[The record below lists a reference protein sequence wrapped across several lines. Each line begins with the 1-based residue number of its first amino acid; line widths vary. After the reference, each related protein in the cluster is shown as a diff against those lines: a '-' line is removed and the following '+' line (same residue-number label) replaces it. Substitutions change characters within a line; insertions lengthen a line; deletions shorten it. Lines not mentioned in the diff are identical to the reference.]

1 MSPARR
7 QIACV
12 PSLETA
18 WVKPHLLSK
27 QMSTQPVGG
36 HHNHSVVF
44 ISHATPR
51 VMCCG
56 SPRGTH
62 GGAEVDPPALCPLPP
77 ASPGCRRATRG
88 HTCIKRGKSV
98 RWRGRATERRQ
109 EEEHLQPSAAIAW
122 LRIPDSFIRERNE
135 GVQWCVPRLFDRGH
149 SLLIGIRG
157 GIDQHDRNR
166 RDREREQLSAQVR
179 SAADQL
185 HTHTHTHTHTRT
197 IRSLLTF

>member
-1 MSPARR
+1 MSPARG

-12 PSLETA
+12 PSLETG

-36 HHNHSVVF
+36 LHNHSVAF

-56 SPRGTH
+56 SPRGTY

-77 ASPGCRRATRG
+77 ASPGCRRAPRG

-122 LRIPDSFIRERNE
+122 LWIPVSFIRKRNE
-135 GVQWCVPRLFDRGH
+135 GVQWCVSRLFDRGH
-149 SLLIGIRG
+149 SLLIGIKG

-166 RDREREQLSAQVR
+166 RDRERARAAERTGKISCWSTTRKHEQSAP
-179 SAADQL
+179 
-185 HTHTHTHTHTRT
+185 
-197 IRSLLTF
+197 F